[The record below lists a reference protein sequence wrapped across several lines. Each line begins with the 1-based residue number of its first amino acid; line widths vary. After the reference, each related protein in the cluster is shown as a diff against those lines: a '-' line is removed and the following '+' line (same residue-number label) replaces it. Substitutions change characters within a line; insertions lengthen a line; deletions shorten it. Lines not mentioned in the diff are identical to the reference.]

1 MDFGISA
8 IFAEFDKRLGKRV
21 SGLLVI
27 CIAILILTFTLKVIA
42 ETVYGIGLVFERI
55 GVLSNS
61 EDTIEIALYTAGSIG
76 IFLALFAAWVLLLRV
91 ITKRFLK
98 NLWDVLN
105 VLRKSADE
113 HNARTTEF
121 LEMERKSV
129 ELLSKAAKEMK
140 QWEKELSAREKKLS
154 K

>member
-61 EDTIEIALYTAGSIG
+61 EDTIEIALYTAGRIG